1 MSDDNDND
9 NDQSSIIVE
18 SASSETKDEYQR
30 LLGLAIEKLKI
41 LPNDASNIERA
52 KINLDMAEAKIGMG
66 ETAAAWE
73 MARDSLDI
81 FVADESWQNAVEAC
95 EVLYQ
100 TNEPSN
106 DIALAHGIW
115 LAITY
120 PIDPQTTVT
129 LLNYFVDETPKHSDG
144 AAVAAATAHYI
155 AGIRASDED
164 YEGLSFLT
172 RNLIARVAER
182 HSNIHSQEAL
192 DAWMTRLEI
201 NDPKVF
207 LPRMGRV
214 LDIIVMDKWW
224 IDRETLRAN
233 LPVN

>member
-1 MSDDNDND
+1 MSENKN
-9 NDQSSIIVE
+9 QGPIVVD
-18 SASSETKDEYQR
+18 SATSETKDEFQR
-30 LLGLAIEKLKI
+30 QLGLAIEKLKI
-41 LPNDASNIERA
+41 LPTDASNIERA
-52 KINLDMAEAKIGMG
+52 KINLDMAEAKIGLG
-66 ETAAAWE
+66 ETANAWE
-73 MARDSLDI
+73 IARNSFDI
-81 FVADESWQNAVEAC
+81 FIAEESWQNAVEAC

-120 PIDPQTTVT
+120 PIDPQTSVT
-129 LLNYFVDETPKHSDG
+129 LLNYFVDETPEHSDG
-144 AAVAAATAHYI
+144 AAVAATTAHYI

-172 RNLIARVAER
+172 RNMIARVAER
-182 HSNIHSQEAL
+182 HSDIKSQEGL
-192 DAWMTRLEI
+192 DAWMNRLEI

-224 IDRETLRAN
+224 INRDTLRAS